1 MKFLSA
7 SQSIIGLFCSDGSAK
22 NKSRYISQADLQSQ
36 RENWQLKEEQMG
48 HKAEELQE
56 LVRKQ
61 EIQLHMLQ
69 TKLQET
75 VQASENI
82 ILPD

>member
-1 MKFLSA
+1 MSH
-7 SQSIIGLFCSDGSAK
+7 
-22 NKSRYISQADLQSQ
+22 R
-36 RENWQLKEEQMG
+36 
-48 HKAEELQE
+48 AEELQDM
-56 LVRKQ
+56 VKTQ

-75 VQASENI
+75 VQACEFI